1 MTANPLTGIF
11 RKTRLLAKRSSRSFW
26 AAALLILALQQPA
39 GNAAAQGE
47 TTLAVVPAGA
57 SVLLGGTQTVS
68 LYITG
73 GVNLNAFDV
82 AVSYDPALVDYV
94 SYTFGDYFSNLAQV
108 YLQDKPGYFQ
118 LVATQ
123 LATPGVTG
131 DGTVFN
137 LVFHGDARGISLITI
152 EKADFAVYSGGPL
165 VHAAV
170 EHGTLRVHDDPAPL
184 PKQTVSGS
192 FSLQGRADTSGI
204 PAALGF
210 GQTHWLGPY
219 AGLTANLPSANL
231 TLADVVEDIYPITSA
246 MPRCLNVTAELNKT
260 MAVFA
265 GHDAIAPLML
275 RCGNAVWQRQVE
287 GQWLADNV
295 IDVADI
301 NLIGLQYTQSGPD
314 LDGDVNFSG
323 RVDIFDL
330 ALAAGNYD
338 LTSETAYAGWTP

>member
-1 MTANPLTGIF
+1 MISKNKNQRVRGY
-11 RKTRLLAKRSSRSFW
+11 
-26 AAALLILALQQPA
+26 LILAVFIFRLIFMPVTA
-39 GNAAAQGE
+39 NAQGQ
-47 TTLAVVPAGA
+47 TTIAVSPTENAVI
-57 SVLLGGTQTVS
+57 VNNTKI
-68 LYITG
+68 ITLTIAD
-73 GVNLNAFDV
+73 GVNVNAFDV
-82 AVSYDPALVDYV
+82 EVKYDPTLLTVLSWEDAGYI
-94 SYTFGDYFSNLAQV
+94 GEPNSNFW
-108 YLQDKPGYFQ
+108 YSDKPGT
-118 LVATQ
+118 LRVAYTQ
-123 LATPGVTG
+123 LALPPVSGNG
-131 DGTVFN
+131 N
-137 LVFHGDARGISLITI
+137 LLNITFRGIAIGSSPISIT
-152 EKADFAVYSGGPL
+152 FAGLYDPL
-165 VHAAV
+165 GVETLAAV

-219 AGLTANLPSANL
+219 AGLTANLPYANL
-231 TLADVVEDIYPITSA
+231 TLADVVEDVYPLATA

-314 LDGDVNFSG
+314 LDGDVNYSG